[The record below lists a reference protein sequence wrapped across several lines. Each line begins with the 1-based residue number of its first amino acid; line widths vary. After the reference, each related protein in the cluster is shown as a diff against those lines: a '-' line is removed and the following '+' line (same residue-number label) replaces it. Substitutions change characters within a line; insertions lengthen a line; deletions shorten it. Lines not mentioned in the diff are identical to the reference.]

1 MDRRD
6 FIKKSAIAVAGV
18 AAGAVMASPI
28 TSAVLD
34 NKNNKSNKTLKD
46 MKVLLINGSPRPDF
60 DNEAPYAKFGSI
72 SCLMAFCC
80 GVV

>member
-1 MDRRD
+1 MD
-6 FIKKSAIAVAGV
+6 KKFTFKKVAVVLLMAVAYL
-18 AAGAVMASPI
+18 ATFILGA
-28 TSAVLD
+28 TS
-34 NKNNKSNKTLKD
+34 
-46 MKVLLINGSPRPDF
+46 PDF